1 MDGCEEGKNYSPK
14 QGEVVTVAIPHI
26 SELTSEIK
34 HEEDSREPFSDLD
47 DGNDN
52 KDQGLTKYL

>member
-1 MDGCEEGKNYSPK
+1 MA
-14 QGEVVTVAIPHI
+14 TVAIPLI

-34 HEEDSREPFSDLD
+34 HEEDSSEPFSDLD
-47 DGNDN
+47 DSNDN